1 MTWLSKL
8 RLSRSSIFVFLI
20 TVVIFVEIIVMSP
33 QLLEKDAVDF
43 VDPSSNLPVNE
54 EAGNTVE
61 QKMQGFHLVE
71 NDEHQKGWELF
82 GNEAVGRA
90 DGQWILKSVKVKF
103 FSNNLPSYTVTGD
116 VGEIDGKSKDMWIRG
131 NATTSSAN
139 GYSFKTDT
147 VRYIANQ
154 KIMTSADPVIMSG
167 PADNSGPGFHLTGEK
182 LLVDMVKNKMSI
194 LEKIVATKT
203 ISGKM
208 FHLTSGRADFSNSD
222 QEASFSGSVVMRL
235 GTTLVKAPKAV
246 FQYSKSKKLI
256 ERIILSNKV
265 EFSDADKKG
274 YCEELTFDLAENKM
288 TMRGQPKVVQGEDE
302 IKGHEI
308 VFLEGGKKVKI
319 NKDNKK

>member
-1 MTWLSKL
+1 
-8 RLSRSSIFVFLI
+8 
-20 TVVIFVEIIVMSP
+20 MSP
-33 QLLEKDAVDF
+33 QLLEKDAVDYA
-43 VDPSSNLPVNE
+43 DPNSALPSAE
-54 EAGNTVE
+54 ESGNSIE

-71 NDEHQKGWELF
+71 NDENQKGWELF

-90 DGQWILKSVKVKF
+90 DGQWILKIVKVKF

-116 VGEIDGKSKDMWIRG
+116 VGEIDGKTKDMWIRG

-147 VRYIANQ
+147 VRYIASQ

-167 PADNSGPGFHLTGEK
+167 PPDNSGAGFQLTGQR

-203 ISGKM
+203 MSGKL
-208 FHLTSGRADFSNSD
+208 FHLTSGRADFSNST
-222 QEASFSGSVVMRL
+222 QEASFSGNVVMKL
-235 GTTLVKAPKAV
+235 GTTLVKAPKSV
-246 FQYSKSKKLI
+246 FQYSKTKKLI
-256 ERIILSNKV
+256 ERIILNGKV
-265 EFSDADKKG
+265 EFSDGDKKG
-274 YCEELTFDLAENKM
+274 YCEELIFDLAENKM

-308 VFLEGGKKVKI
+308 VFIDGGKKVKI
-319 NKDNKK
+319 NKDNKKK